1 MELGSPYEMFVQVHS
16 NRTVRHNSNSF
27 RGLENHL
34 RLDRC
39 ELRTEMKEE
48 PCARHK
54 VGPDRGSWPHSFK
67 PLRPTVDQREL
78 GLTARTCLDGQ

>member
-34 RLDRC
+34 RLDRYV
-39 ELRTEMKEE
+39 LRTEMKEG

-54 VGPDRGSWPHSFK
+54 VGRDRGLWPHFF
-67 PLRPTVDQREL
+67 DQAT
-78 GLTARTCLDGQ
+78 TADC

>member
-1 MELGSPYEMFVQVHS
+1 MELGSPYETFVQVHS

-34 RLDRC
+34 RLNRC

-54 VGPDRGSWPHSFK
+54 VGLDRGPRPHSFK
-67 PLRPTVDQREL
+67 PLRPTADQREL